1 MKPKLTP
8 IVLAFGLALTLLI
21 GTILPSAMPAK
32 AALAAPANGAIS
44 ITKLGSGTGTI
55 TSINYPGINCGTD
68 CYEFYGSFIDV
79 VISATASLD
88 SAFTGWGGDC
98 SGTAITCTLYTID
111 DRNVTAYFTLIY
123 TATVA
128 KDGNGSGTVTS
139 IPAGIDCGAICSASF
154 YSDTVVTLTAAVD
167 TGSQF
172 GGWTGNCAA
181 DGPACVTT
189 MSAAR
194 DITATFALITYT
206 VSAAK
211 DGNGDGTITSTPSGI
226 DCGDTCSTSFGY
238 NTVVTFTAV
247 PTSGS
252 RVDGWAGDC
261 AADGSICVTTVTAT
275 QNVTA
280 TFRMITTN
288 LAVSQTYTRRTGAIT
303 FTVVVVNHGPAE
315 VSGAIVSDT
324 IPPDITRP
332 QWSCQAAN
340 GASCPNTSAS
350 MNGTSCLN
358 TLGRSAEV
366 SGGGYLIH
374 EVLPALPMGGIVTYT
389 IRGNICMYISEMV
402 NQVDVIP
409 PNSIIDISHA
419 DNTAI
424 ITTGYHVMIPIV
436 LKN

>member
-8 IVLAFGLALTLLI
+8 IVLVFGLALTSVI
-21 GTILPSAMPAK
+21 GTIIRPANPIK
-32 AALAAPANGAIS
+32 AAVSAPANGGLT
-44 ITKLGSGTGTI
+44 ITKLGSGSGTI
-55 TSINYPGINCGTD
+55 VSTSYTGINCGTD
-68 CYEFYGSFIDV
+68 CYEFYGSPVDV
-79 VISATASLD
+79 ILSATASLD
-88 SAFTGWGGDC
+88 SAFTGWGGYC
-98 SGTAITCTLYTID
+98 NGTVMTCTVSMTD
-111 DRNVTAYFTLIY
+111 DRDVTAYFTLVY

-128 KDGNGSGTVTS
+128 KEGNGSGSVTS
-139 IPAGIDCGAICSASF
+139 SPAGIDCGAICSASF
-154 YSDTVVTLTAAVD
+154 YSNTVVTLTAAVD

-172 GGWTGNCAA
+172 SGWTGDCAA
-181 DGPACVTT
+181 DGLDCITT
-189 MSAAR
+189 LSAAK

-288 LAVSQTYTRRTGAIT
+288 LAVSQTYARRTGAIT
-303 FTVVVVNHGPAE
+303 FTVVVVNYGPAE

-350 MNGTSCLN
+350 MSSTSCRN
-358 TLGRSAEV
+358 TLGRSAEA
-366 SGGGYLIH
+366 SGSGYLIH
-374 EVLPALPMGGIVTYT
+374 DTLPALPVGGVVTYT

-424 ITTGYHVMIPIV
+424 ITTGYRVMIPIV
-436 LKN
+436 LKD